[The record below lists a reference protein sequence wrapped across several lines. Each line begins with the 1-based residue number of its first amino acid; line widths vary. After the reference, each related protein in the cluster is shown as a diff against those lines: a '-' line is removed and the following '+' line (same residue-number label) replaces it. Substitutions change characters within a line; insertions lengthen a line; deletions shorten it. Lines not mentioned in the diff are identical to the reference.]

1 MGKLIIVSNRLP
13 VTIDRSDGELI
24 YFPSAGGLATGL
36 NSLKDSLD
44 RKWVGWPGK
53 AIADEWERAAIR
65 KDLDGDGLVPVFLD
79 DDDIRD
85 FYGGFSNKVV
95 WPHFHYFTQYTDY
108 THAEYWEAYERVNTR
123 FAEAVLPLIEPGD
136 TVWVHDYQLLLLPGL
151 IRAQRAEVAIGF
163 FLHIPFPS
171 YEIFRILPWREELLE
186 GMLGADLIGFH
197 TFGYMRHF
205 LSAAYRIAGHEHAFG
220 RMQIDGREVNVDVY
234 PMGIDYDK
242 YAFFDP
248 DESDEGVRAIKQLA
262 SGRRLVISVDRL
274 DYTKGIPQR
283 IRAIGRFLAEH
294 PEYNRQVSFVML
306 VVPSRDSVDQYQ
318 ELKHEVE
325 TLVSE
330 INGQYGTFD
339 WTPVKYFYRSLSF
352 AALNALYQR
361 ADVALITPLR
371 DGMNLVAKEYIASKE
386 RDRCGVLILS
396 EMAGA
401 ANELTDAITVNPQ
414 DSEDIVAALD
424 AALSMSKEEQGRR
437 LANMQGRLRK
447 YNVSN
452 WAEAFMKDLKRLTMT
467 PENSQANQL
476 TDGALDDLLEAY
488 RGARSRLLMLDYDGT
503 LMGFHTDPQA
513 VAPDESLL
521 SLLRE
526 LAEAPHNKLIV
537 NSGRDHVT
545 LGRWL
550 GELGIDLAAEHGVWR
565 MREGEWQMAP
575 GMTNAWKK
583 RVMEVLDDMVERTP
597 GSFVEEKEFSL
608 AWHYRKADKD
618 LGAKRVREFREV
630 LSYMTRNLDLQV
642 LEGHKVVEIK
652 NAGVNKGKAAAT
664 WVEGGGFDFALT
676 IGDDHTDEDTFKAMP
691 AGAYTIKVGRDATSA
706 RFQVDSVEE
715 VRALLRRLADVHA
728 DPAERP
734 SASATR

>member
-13 VTIDRSDGELI
+13 VTIDRADGELI

-36 NSLKDSLD
+36 NSLDDSLD

-53 AIADEWERAAIR
+53 AIHDDWEREAIR
-65 KDLDGDGLVPVFLD
+65 TDLKDDGLVPVFLTEEE
-79 DDDIRD
+79 IEN

-108 THAEYWEAYERVNTR
+108 DHDRYWEAYKEVNHK
-123 FAEAVLPLIEPGD
+123 FAQAVLPLIEPGD

-151 IRAQRAEVAIGF
+151 IREHAPEVAIGF

-171 YEIFRILPWREELLE
+171 YEIFRILPWREAILQ
-186 GMLGADLIGFH
+186 GVLGSDLIGFH

-220 RMQIDGREVNVDVY
+220 RMQIDGRTVNVDVY
-234 PMGIDYDK
+234 PMGIDYEK

-248 DESDEGVRAIKQLA
+248 DEEDEGVKAIKNLA

-283 IRAIGRFLAEH
+283 IRAIGRFLAKH

-325 TLVSE
+325 TLVGE
-330 INGQYGTFD
+330 INGLYGNFD
-339 WTPVKYFYRSLSF
+339 WTPIKYFYRSLSF
-352 AALNALYQR
+352 GALNALYQR

-386 RDRCGVLILS
+386 RDACGVLILS

-414 DSEDIVAALD
+414 DGEEVVEALD
-424 AALSMSKEEQGRR
+424 RALSMPKEEQEER
-437 LANMQGRLRK
+437 LHKMQERLRK

-452 WAEAFMKDLKRLTMT
+452 WAEAFMKDLKRPTMKT
-467 PENSQANQL
+467 EATAANRVNENVMSEMIADY
-476 TDGALDDLLEAY
+476 TKA
-488 RGARSRLLMLDYDGT
+488 SKRLLMLDYDGT
-503 LMGFHTDPQA
+503 LMGFKTDPQA
-513 VAPDESLL
+513 VAPDAELME
-521 SLLRE
+521 LLRV
-526 LAEAPHNKLIV
+526 LAKAEGNTLIV
-537 NSGRDHVT
+537 NSGRDHET
-545 LGRWL
+545 LERWV
-550 GELGIDLAAEHGVWR
+550 GGLGIDMAAEHGVWR
-565 MREGEWQMAP
+565 RRGGEWSQAP
-575 GMTNAWKK
+575 GMTNAWKQ

-597 GSFVEEKEFSL
+597 GSFVEEKEYSL

-630 LSYMTRNLDLQV
+630 LSYLTSNLDLQV

-664 WVEGGGFDFALT
+664 WIDGANFDFAIT

-691 AGAYTIKVGRDATSA
+691 EGAYTIKVGKGSTSA
-706 RFQVDSVEE
+706 RFQVDSVQE
-715 VRALLRRLADVHA
+715 VRKLLQRLVQ
-728 DPAERP
+728 
-734 SASATR
+734 SAPVGA